1 MFVNPVKAQGLL
13 NTAEV
18 SNIFS
23 NITLILTINTE
34 LMNDLLKI
42 KKSKPSTQNIG
53 EIFLKLVR
61 TSTQSLFPFSHQQ
74 HHLTSCSPPIQ
85 ADYLKM
91 YTQYCSNQGRALAEI
106 ENLKKTNPQFSTFLE
121 AQPPRSPPTLSPF
134 PKLIADPL
142 DLAVVGANDHNNR
155 NAKRTSAV
163 TDKTS
168 AASSSSPFNVS
179 ASIRCS

>member
-1 MFVNPVKAQGLL
+1 MF
-13 NTAEV
+13 
-18 SNIFS
+18 
-23 NITLILTINTE
+23 
-34 LMNDLLKI
+34 
-42 KKSKPSTQNIG
+42 
-53 EIFLKLVR
+53 
-61 TSTQSLFPFSHQQ
+61 
-74 HHLTSCSPPIQ
+74 PPIQ

-142 DLAVVGANDHNNR
+142 GLAVVGANDDHNNR